1 MKIYSFLLFTIFE
14 GVIFFKINKGI
25 NVETIKIIRIIV
37 KTNKNIV
44 GLSRRPKQLIKVDF
58 PLPDFPK
65 IKTKLELG
73 RTKLTSTKPLEFLF
87 LFIEYILFKFLTS
100 ITINILLDI

>member
-25 NVETIKIIRIIV
+25 NVETIKIIRIIA

-44 GLSRRPKQLIKVDF
+44 GLIINISKYGI
-58 PLPDFPK
+58 
-65 IKTKLELG
+65 
-73 RTKLTSTKPLEFLF
+73 LF
-87 LFIEYILFKFLTS
+87 L
-100 ITINILLDI
+100 INKE